1 MQEELHLQGRD
12 LHRVRQCQEPQLQDQ
27 GVQGVQKVGFV
38 KNKFIYSL
46 YKCAKNVILSPNFL
60 ALNENTIFLENI
72 LSNMYVYEC
81 LLMTSEHDI
90 DRAIISFWKSNFPK
104 TQ

>member
-27 GVQGVQKVGFV
+27 GVQGVQKVGYV

-72 LSNMYVYEC
+72 VSNMYMSVC
-81 LLMTSEHDI
+81 
-90 DRAIISFWKSNFPK
+90 
-104 TQ
+104 